1 MANLVEVVDLQRA
14 IRAVAFKKAA
24 ELYSEKNISRWGLTK
39 PLDTQIRGVFRLGY
53 SELKKRHKKTKWM
66 QDKYKPAWISRL
78 DYFAARG
85 GKPIMAELLDIIQEL
100 GGFHTDVFIRSKPRF
115 QNNIPMPENQDEYG
129 VIK

>member
-1 MANLVEVVDLQRA
+1 MANLIETIDLQRA
-14 IRAVAFKKAA
+14 IRSAAFKKAA

-85 GKPIMAELLDIIQEL
+85 GKPIMAELLDIIQNL
-100 GGFHTDVFIRSKPRF
+100 GGFQTNIYIHRKPDF
-115 QNNIPMPENQDEYG
+115 KINIPMPESEDDYG